1 MAVRLRL
8 AALGHTME
16 RGKVVEWYVP
26 EGGEVVEGVPLFAV
40 ETDKAVVDVEAPA
53 GGVLLRID
61 ARAAETLRREHVDRR
76 RKDAF
81 LGPLRISFG
90 HRLRRSV

>member
-16 RGKVVEWYVP
+16 RGRIVEWYAQ
-26 EGGEVVEGVPLFAV
+26 EGVQIAQGAPLYSV
-40 ETDKAVVDVEAPA
+40 ETDKATVDVEAPA

-61 ARAAETLRREHVDRR
+61 AEADREYPVGATLAWIASPGPRQ
-76 RKDAF
+76 A
-81 LGPLRISFG
+81 LGGR
-90 HRLRRSV
+90 

>member
-16 RGKVVEWYVP
+16 RGKVMEWYVS
-26 EGGEVVEGVPLFAV
+26 EGAEVAQGAPLFAV

-61 ARAAETLRREHVDRR
+61 APVNRGIPGGGDACVDWRR
-76 RKDAF
+76 
-81 LGPLRISFG
+81 G
-90 HRLRRSV
+90 